1 MKYQD
6 RETLMLDEI
15 KRHLLQSQVSES
27 ENKQSAILTPNKVDR
42 LYQKSWNLKWHL
54 YSESTREKFIS
65 QLPKWIGFYTS
76 GHTKKPTLWLREIK
90 QLLKEVEILSKVCQA
105 NKIDGV
111 ITFAPIHHL
120 YGFLFSLLLP
130 AINKVPV
137 WFCPMNS
144 PGSLSYPKLK
154 NPLFVTIPSALNYM
168 KRRVQ
173 DFDEYHSV
181 TIVHSTAL
189 LPATALQLSE
199 KLKHKKLNFV
209 ELFGST
215 ETGVIAVR
223 KPKSGVETPWELVS
237 DVTFANVNSHKESS
251 LEIYSPRIASKS
263 KHVRP
268 ISWRL
273 NDFVEVLSPKTFI
286 FKGRKSRLLKVNGQ
300 RINLDRVEKAIRQ
313 AISCRDLACV
323 PVRDNIR
330 SERFDLLFVCDSQK
344 RTTTEHI
351 RSMCKKILS
360 KAEQPRRVVLTSKL
374 KRTSTGKLSWQNKL
388 SA

>member
-6 RETLMLDEI
+6 RQTLMLDEI
-15 KRHLLQSQVSES
+15 RHYLLQSQVSGS
-27 ENKQSAILTPNKVDR
+27 ENKQSVILTPNKIDR

-54 YSESTREKFIS
+54 YSESIQEKFLS

-76 GHTKKPTLWLREIK
+76 GHTQKPTLWLREIK
-90 QLLKEVEILSKVCQA
+90 QLLKEVEILSKVCQT

-137 WFCPMNS
+137 WFCPMNA
-144 PGSLSYPKLK
+144 PGSLSYPELR

-173 DFDEYHSV
+173 DFDQYNSI

-215 ETGVIAVR
+215 ETGLIAVR
-223 KPKSGVETPWELVS
+223 KPKSEVEIPWELVS
-237 DVTFANVNSHKESS
+237 DVTFANVHLHREGF
-251 LEIYSPRIASKS
+251 LEIYSPRIASNS
-263 KHVRP
+263 KHMRP
-268 ISWRL
+268 TSWRL
-273 NDFVEVLSPKTFI
+273 NDFVEVLSPKTFL
-286 FKGRKSRLLKVNGQ
+286 FKGRKSRLLKINGQ
-300 RINLDRVEKAIRQ
+300 RINLDRVEKAVRQ
-313 AISCRDLACV
+313 AIACRDLACV
-323 PVRDNIR
+323 PVRDDIR
-330 SERFDLLFVCDSQK
+330 SERFDLFLVCDSQK
-344 RTTTEHI
+344 ITTTEQI

-360 KAEQPRRVVLTSKL
+360 KAEQPRRVVLTPKL

-388 SA
+388 SV